1 MLNLAT
7 RFINYCNKV
16 YALDQRLS
24 QVKDGRKTA
33 QYSLPSLLMKMIS
46 GIVTGIRS
54 FNQLEETVNHG
65 IFDGIGDPD
74 RPTADTFNYA
84 LTRLD
89 LDSLTRVLD
98 KIITDARRNKALDET
113 DVEGWR
119 VVAIDGTGVFST
131 HSERL
136 GRQAHHRKGVHG
148 ENVEGDLYCEYA
160 LAVSYVSASGV
171 NVLLELVRVPSGQ
184 GETTTAVTVMK
195 SLYQRH
201 CRFCDVVTLDAGF
214 ARAPILNTL
223 IEQNKHFVLRVK
235 QDNYNIIKDAD
246 GLFAG
251 QAPHEIHRDIQL
263 KDANV
268 VYDVEIW
275 EDEGFTS
282 WETVSVPLRCLKI
295 REVRKAINAKGE
307 VVKSQEVVTHLVTT
321 ANRMTMKAL
330 TVWKIAHQRWDIENT
345 GFHFLKHHFQ
355 LEHAYGYDPALI
367 ETMYKLFAITYN
379 LFQLFVRRNLRSF
392 RPGKDT
398 LLGVMRRIY
407 EGFVV
412 LAYMM
417 NKRWSVGDPE
427 LDVLN

>member
-1 MLNLAT
+1 
-7 RFINYCNKV
+7 
-16 YALDQRLS
+16 
-24 QVKDGRKTA
+24 
-33 QYSLPSLLMKMIS
+33 
-46 GIVTGIRS
+46 
-54 FNQLEETVNHG
+54 
-65 IFDGIGDPD
+65 
-74 RPTADTFNYA
+74 
-84 LTRLD
+84 
-89 LDSLTRVLD
+89 
-98 KIITDARRNKALDET
+98 
-113 DVEGWR
+113 
-119 VVAIDGTGVFST
+119 
-131 HSERL
+131 
-136 GRQAHHRKGVHG
+136 
-148 ENVEGDLYCEYA
+148 
-160 LAVSYVSASGV
+160 
-171 NVLLELVRVPSGQ
+171 
-184 GETTTAVTVMK
+184 
-195 SLYQRH
+195 
-201 CRFCDVVTLDAGF
+201 VVTLDAGF